1 MRKFNDLIL
10 SRFKALIRGKMIKI
24 SFSSFIK
31 VLAILLC
38 VTEGISSC
46 SPRVIY
52 VPKEKTIIKDS
63 IIRKDSIVYVP
74 QVEVK
79 NVVPKMDTLV
89 MKTEVAEAKAWNDS
103 IFLKGAIKTKPV
115 KKEYVEVI
123 KTVEIRDT
131 VVIVK
136 EVPVEKPIRYVPT
149 MIKVLAY
156 IGVLGVLLCVL
167 WLCFKL
173 KLF

>member
-167 WLCFKL
+167 WVLVKL
-173 KLF
+173 KVF